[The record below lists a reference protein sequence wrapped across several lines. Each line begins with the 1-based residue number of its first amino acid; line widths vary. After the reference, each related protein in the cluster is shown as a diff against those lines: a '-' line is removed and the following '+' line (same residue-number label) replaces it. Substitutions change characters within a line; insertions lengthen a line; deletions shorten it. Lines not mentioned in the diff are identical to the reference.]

1 MKHLLLERQPTTS
14 THTEGFLSF
23 NDEILA
29 TLERPWID
37 EGYPGGKPFKSCIPS
52 GIYELVP
59 HARPDGRLV
68 MALVNPDLGVYRYEE
83 DRPDGKGR
91 YLILIHVANWVHD
104 IVGCI
109 APGLAKTTSPRGR
122 MVTKSSRAMNR
133 IMDYINS
140 EQAEIE
146 IRWIL

>member
-1 MKHLLLERQPTTS
+1 MKRLLLERQPTTS

-37 EGYPGGKPFKSCIPS
+37 EGYVGGKPFESCIPN
-52 GIYELVP
+52 GIYELLP
-59 HARPDGRLV
+59 HARPNGRRAL
-68 MALVNPDLGVYRYEE
+68 ALVHPELGVYRYEG
-83 DRPDGKGR
+83 DRPNGEGR

-109 APGLAKTTSPRGR
+109 APGLAKTDSASGR
-122 MVTKSSRAMNR
+122 MVTKSARAMNR
-133 IMDYINS
+133 ILDYVNG

-146 IRWIL
+146 IRWMI